1 MANDFCPRCGCYY
14 GEGVYNCPEC
24 GYAVRE
30 PPKQEYVSGFSEM
43 PSKKQVDLV
52 SLIFKDKWFYVALIA
67 SAAICFSITYF
78 WRFSFLF
85 LCFPLFIPMR
95 KYSISAGVF
104 MGICLGSIIAISI
117 KYYWFGTSP
126 FVF

>member
-1 MANDFCPRCGCYY
+1 M
-14 GEGVYNCPEC
+14 YNCPEC

-30 PPKQEYVSGFSEM
+30 PPQKEYISGFSEM
-43 PSKKQVDLV
+43 PSRKQVDLV

-85 LCFPLFIPMR
+85 LCFPLIIPMR
-95 KYSISAGVF
+95 KYSIAAGVF
-104 MGICLGSIIAISI
+104 MGICLGSIIAISL

-126 FVF
+126 FVL